1 MNAPAPTLVLASVR
15 HAWRHPWQLTLAL
28 AGVAL
33 GVAVVSALDL
43 SIASS
48 RIAFE
53 RSHAAVVGRATH
65 VLRADP
71 AGVDEVLY
79 AALKRRGLRAQ
90 LAPVV
95 EGYVNVPGGAA
106 PRTLRVI
113 GVDVFAEGPFRRHLR
128 DATARGGLSELLSR
142 PDAVLMSAAGAR
154 SLGLAPG
161 SRFTVRAGGR
171 PHSFE
176 LLGVLETSDE
186 LAEAALSDLVVM
198 DIAAA
203 QELFERIG
211 RLSRVDVIAEGAQ
224 ELAALAA
231 ALPPGIELRTAGR
244 RQQAAAEMARAF
256 ELNLRMLGLL
266 SLVVGAFLV
275 YNTMA
280 FSVVRR
286 RTLIA
291 RFRMLGVTRGGVF
304 GVLIAEALVLS
315 ALASALGVA
324 FGAALAAGLLELVTR
339 SLNDH
344 YFVVAVS
351 DVHPD
356 LLGLLKGLALG
367 TGTGVA
373 GAAFPALEATRVSP
387 REASLPSLLEARS
400 TRLSALGGALG
411 ALCLA
416 GAVLLVALPS
426 KDPRLGFAALAA
438 LVLGCVLLAPGASRI
453 FLHAVWRL
461 ARRRGGVLPLIAA
474 RAAAAGLSRS
484 ALAVGALMVAL
495 AATLGVGVMV
505 DSFRR
510 SVEVWLDRTLRADLY
525 VGVPGRGWERTL
537 PAALADEIR
546 RLPGVEE
553 ISRGRVLPVDTEH
566 GPARLFVIEM
576 ARRSYAAFEL
586 VEGRGES
593 AWPAFDTGDAVLASE
608 PYAWRAGLEAGGD
621 IVLSTPAGHRR
632 FEVAGVYR
640 DYETSEGTLLMG
652 RATYLRHWPE
662 RGVSGIGV
670 YLSPHGGL
678 AEVTERIRALLPAG
692 QEIVLRPRG
701 DIRRASLKVFDRTFA
716 ITGVLRLLACTVAF
730 LGVLSA
736 LLALSL
742 ERAREVAVMRAI
754 GLTRGEVFV
763 LAQTETGLLGLV
775 AGLLAIPTGIAMA
788 LLLILVINRRSFG
801 WGLSVH
807 VDPAL
812 CLQALGL
819 ALLAALLAGLV
830 PAWRMARRPPA
841 AALRSE

>member
-1 MNAPAPTLVLASVR
+1 MPGPVLMLASLR
-15 HAWRHPWQLTLAL
+15 YAWRHPWQLALAL

-33 GVAVVSALDL
+33 GVAVVTAVDL

-53 RSHAAVVGRATH
+53 RAHTAVAGRATH
-65 VLRADP
+65 VLRTDP
-71 AGVDEVLY
+71 GGVDEVLY
-79 AALKRRGLRAQ
+79 ADLKRRGLEAR

-95 EGYVNVPGGAA
+95 EGYVSVPGRTA
-106 PRTLRVI
+106 PRTLRVL
-113 GVDVFAEGPFRRHLR
+113 GVDIFAEDPFRSHLEG
-128 DATARGGLSELLSR
+128 AQARGWLGEFLSR
-142 PDAVLMSAAGAR
+142 SDGALMSAESAR
-154 SLGLAPG
+154 SLGLAVG
-161 SRFTVRAGGR
+161 DRFTVRAGGR
-171 PHSFE
+171 PHSLE
-176 LLGVLETSDE
+176 LLGLMEASGA

-203 QELFERIG
+203 QELFDRLG
-211 RLSRVDVIAEGAQ
+211 RLSRVDVVAEGAG
-224 ELAALAA
+224 ERDALAA
-231 ALPPGIELRTAGR
+231 ALPPGVELRPAGR
-244 RQQAAAEMARAF
+244 RQEVAGQMARAF

-280 FSVVRR
+280 FSVLRR

-291 RFRMLGVTRGGVF
+291 HFRMLGVTRGGVF
-304 GVLIAEALVLS
+304 GLLIAEAL
-315 ALASALGVA
+315 ALTAIASACGIALGA
-324 FGAALAAGLLELVTR
+324 LLAGALLDLVTR

-344 YFVVAVS
+344 YFVVAVR
-351 DVHPD
+351 DVHLD
-356 LLGLLKGLALG
+356 VLALSKGFALGMG
-367 TGTGVA
+367 TGMI
-373 GAAFPALEATRVSP
+373 GAAFPALEAMRVSP
-387 REASLPSLLEARS
+387 RMASQPSVLEARS
-400 TRLSALGGALG
+400 YRLSTLGAGLG

-416 GAVLLVALPS
+416 GGILLVGLPS
-426 KDPRLGFAALAA
+426 RDALVGFAALAA
-438 LVLGCVLLAPGASRI
+438 IVLGCVLLAPGASRV
-453 FLHAVWRL
+453 FLHAAWRL
-461 ARRRGGVLPLIAA
+461 ARRRRGVLPVIAA
-474 RAAAAGLSRS
+474 RSAAAGLTRS
-484 ALAVGALMVAL
+484 AVAVGALMVAL
-495 AATLGVGVMV
+495 AATVGVGVMV

-537 PAALADEIR
+537 PAGLAEAVR

-553 ISRGRVLPVDTEH
+553 VSLGRVLPVDSER

-576 ARRSYAAFEL
+576 AQRSYPAFEFL
-586 VEGRGES
+586 EGTGEA
-593 AWPAFDTGDAVLASE
+593 AWPAFDTRDAVLASE
-608 PYAWRAGLEAGGD
+608 PHAWREGLRAGDEV
-621 IVLSTPAGHRR
+621 VLSTPAGRRR

-640 DYETSEGTLLMG
+640 DYETSEGTLLMS
-652 RATYLRHWPE
+652 RATFLRHWPD

-670 YLSPHGGL
+670 FLSPGGEVARA
-678 AEVTERIRALLPAG
+678 AEGIRALLPPDR
-692 QEIVLRPRG
+692 EIVLRPRG
-701 DIRRASLKVFDRTFA
+701 DIRRASLEVFDRTFA

-754 GLTRGEVFV
+754 GLTRREVFV
-763 LAQTETGLLGLV
+763 LAQAETGLLGLA
-775 AGLLAIPTGIAMA
+775 AGFLSIPTGLAMA

-807 VDPAL
+807 VDPVL

-819 ALLAALLAGLV
+819 AVLAALLAGLF
-830 PAWRMARRPPA
+830 PAWRMARRPPV